1 MEPHLGSVLI
11 KIMSLILGFY
21 TFVRLN
27 REPVIIVVDDDG
39 GSSPAPSAACTGH
52 DSSSLCSGQ
61 CILYIFRVG
70 PLWNMHETWIQTL
83 IKEAKLQMLVRV
95 GVAVRLKRASV
106 SSSYSSL
113 MNPSCSRQPRVGAI
127 GRVKP
132 KHLSQ
137 QQKLIAMIT
146 EAFQSGASQG
156 PPPHPT
162 HSLGAQR
169 NILPTRNAVK

>member
-1 MEPHLGSVLI
+1 
-11 KIMSLILGFY
+11 
-21 TFVRLN
+21 
-27 REPVIIVVDDDG
+27 
-39 GSSPAPSAACTGH
+39 
-52 DSSSLCSGQ
+52 
-61 CILYIFRVG
+61 
-70 PLWNMHETWIQTL
+70 
-83 IKEAKLQMLVRV
+83 MLVRV

-146 EAFQSGASQG
+146 EAFQTGASQG
-156 PPPHPT
+156 PPSHPTPAPTPPHPCPHPLT
-162 HSLGAQR
+162 GGPKEHFTNQKRGQISPTSLKWIAARISSNRPNTLTYTCRGFMGGDICLTMCAGKCLIQEPGNMSSFPPLAR
-169 NILPTRNAVK
+169 QACASWASA